1 MTKEGVCTPKAWTG
15 TAGAP
20 AGPEPQASQPHKEA
34 PPRTSKRLFSA
45 QTPHCLMC
53 ACGSARDR
61 CRAAR
66 FPVQLP
72 GLGGE
77 GDGSSPGSDR
87 GGPGARGP
95 KPGRGGLCSL
105 RPIRTQ
111 ACPDGRLGAL
121 PGPGG
126 GGGFGALIV
135 KKPVDPAGGV
145 ENPVAPARDATS
157 LREGFPHLLGRAHPP
172 TASTGPTAVFLNTLL
187 TAPRFTF
194 RGGVKTAPTRLAAS
208 YPIEAYA
215 FITSLKRKEVPS
227 GGKFTYDPDMSPSF
241 LWSGLKLNI
250 HWEETLS

>member
-157 LREGFPHLLGRAHPP
+157 LREGFPHLLGRAHPAHSLHRP
-172 TASTGPTAVFLNTLL
+172 DRGLSEYTIDGPPLHVPGRREDCANQTGRVVSNRGLRFHHVIEKEGGAV
-187 TAPRFTF
+187 R
-194 RGGVKTAPTRLAAS
+194 
-208 YPIEAYA
+208 
-215 FITSLKRKEVPS
+215 RKV
-227 GGKFTYDPDMSPSF
+227 Y
-241 LWSGLKLNI
+241 I
-250 HWEETLS
+250 